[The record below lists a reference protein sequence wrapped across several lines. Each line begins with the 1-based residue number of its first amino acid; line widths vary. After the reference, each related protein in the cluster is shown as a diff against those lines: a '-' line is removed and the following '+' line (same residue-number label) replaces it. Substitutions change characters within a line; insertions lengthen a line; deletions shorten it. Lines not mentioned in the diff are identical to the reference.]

1 MGILDQVLGNVLG
14 SGQQQPGQTN
24 AMSPMVK
31 TVLMLLAAKAYQSY
45 TNRQPGPDQVPG
57 SMPDQGA
64 GGMAGGGT
72 AGGVGGSGG
81 GLGGMLGGLLG
92 GLGGGALGGGGGLGG
107 ALGGG
112 GSGGGLGGLLAGL
125 GGAGALGSL
134 VDQFRQ
140 KGYGDHVDS
149 WVGNGPNQPIA
160 PDQVADALGPDTI
173 DQLSQQFKMPRGQML
188 SELSNELPGA
198 LDHATPQGRLPND
211 DEFGRRV

>member
-1 MGILDQVLGNVLG
+1 MGILDQVLGGVLG

-45 TNRQPGPDQVPG
+45 TNRQPNPGQGSAFPGGSPDPG
-57 SMPDQGA
+57 SA
-64 GGMAGGGT
+64 GMGGGAT
-72 AGGVGGSGG
+72 GGGSGG

-92 GLGGGALGGGGGLGG
+92 GSGGGLGG
-107 ALGGG
+107 ALAGG
-112 GSGGGLGGLLAGL
+112 GSGGGLAGGLGGLLAGL
-125 GGAGALGSL
+125 GGAGAIGSL

-149 WVGNGPNQPIA
+149 WVGTGQNQQIA
-160 PDQVADALGPDTI
+160 PEQVADALGPDTI

-198 LDHATPQGRLPND
+198 LDHATPQGRLPTD
-211 DEFGRRV
+211 DEFGGRG